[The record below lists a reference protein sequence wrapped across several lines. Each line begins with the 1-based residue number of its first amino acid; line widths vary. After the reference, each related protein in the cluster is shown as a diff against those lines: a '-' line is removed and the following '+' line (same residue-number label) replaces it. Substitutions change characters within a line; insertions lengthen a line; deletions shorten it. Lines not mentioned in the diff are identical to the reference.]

1 MAGMGEMPRS
11 SEVITFGCRLNACES
26 DRIENLI
33 AAAGLQDTVVVNS
46 CAVTAEAE
54 RQVRQA
60 IRRVRRARPG
70 ARILATGCAAQIH
83 PQEFLDM
90 PEVDGVIPNAAK
102 VLAGTWQAVAGGALP
117 GVVERPVR
125 PRRARAY
132 VEVQNG
138 CDHRCT
144 FCVIPQGRGDSRSV
158 PTEQVVSEVAEQAA
172 AGFAEV
178 VLTGVD
184 LTSWGTD
191 LPGRPVLGDLVAA
204 VMAGVP
210 ELPRLRLSSID
221 AAEIDPLLETLFAG
235 EPRLMPHLHLSL
247 QAGDDMILKRMKR
260 RHSRVDAV
268 RLCTRLAARRRI
280 AIGADLIAG
289 FPTETEAMFRN
300 TCRLVEEC
308 GISYLHVFPFSP
320 RPGTPAARMPPVP
333 RDTVRRR
340 ARQLREIGRQRLDR
354 HLESL
359 VGAWH
364 STLVETSERGRT
376 ECYAPVCYR
385 RPREREEIGRTV
397 RVRGT
402 GVEEGVL
409 QAE

>member
-184 LTSWGTD
+184 LTSWGAD

-210 ELPRLRLSSID
+210 ELPRLRLSS
-221 AAEIDPLLETLFAG
+221 
-235 EPRLMPHLHLSL
+235 H
-247 QAGDDMILKRMKR
+247 
-260 RHSRVDAV
+260 
-268 RLCTRLAARRRI
+268 
-280 AIGADLIAG
+280 
-289 FPTETEAMFRN
+289 
-300 TCRLVEEC
+300 
-308 GISYLHVFPFSP
+308 
-320 RPGTPAARMPPVP
+320 
-333 RDTVRRR
+333 
-340 ARQLREIGRQRLDR
+340 
-354 HLESL
+354 
-359 VGAWH
+359 
-364 STLVETSERGRT
+364 
-376 ECYAPVCYR
+376 
-385 RPREREEIGRTV
+385 
-397 RVRGT
+397 
-402 GVEEGVL
+402 
-409 QAE
+409 